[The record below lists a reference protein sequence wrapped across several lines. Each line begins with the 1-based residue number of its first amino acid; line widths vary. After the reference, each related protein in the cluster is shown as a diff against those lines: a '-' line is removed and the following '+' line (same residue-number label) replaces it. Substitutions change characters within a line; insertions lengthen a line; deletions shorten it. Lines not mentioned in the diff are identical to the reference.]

1 MKKVIVAGSINM
13 DIVALTENHPKV
25 GETVFGSDLKYFP
38 GGKGANQAVSAS
50 KLGGK
55 TTMVGMVGSDGFGKE
70 LVKFLEEKGIKN
82 QIGIKPGIP
91 TGTALITV
99 STVTSN
105 NTIVVVPGANFH
117 LTEKEVEKIEIAK
130 GDILVCQ
137 FEIPIDTIK
146 AFFKKG
152 KEVGTINILNPAPAK
167 LISKEL
173 LALVD
178 ILILNE
184 TELEI
189 LSESKIDIRDENS
202 ISNAVYK
209 IIHGKQSIIVTLG
222 EKGAIGFIKETI
234 VKVEGKKVKAVDTT
248 GAGDC
253 FVGAI
258 AAKLSNDSSLTD
270 AIEFAN
276 VASSICVTRQG
287 AGPSMPTLNE
297 VNAIYQSHK
306 TTKDDIR

>member
-1 MKKVIVAGSINM
+1 MSNVIVAGSINM
-13 DIVALTENHPKV
+13 DIVAVTERHPKV
-25 GETVFGSDLKYFP
+25 GETVFGTDLKYFP
-38 GGKGANQAVSAS
+38 GGKGANQAVSSS
-50 KLGGK
+50 KLGGT
-55 TTMVGMVGSDGFGKE
+55 TTMVGMVGSDAFGKE
-70 LVKFLEEKGIKN
+70 LTSFLEGQGIIN
-82 QIGIKPGIP
+82 RISETPNFP

-99 STVTSN
+99 ATTTSN
-105 NTIVVVPGANFH
+105 NTIVVVPGANFQ
-117 LTEKEVEKIEIAK
+117 LTNRQIEDIYISK

-137 FEIPIDTIK
+137 FEIPTSTIE

-152 KEVGTINILNPAPAK
+152 RKAGTINMLNPAPAK
-167 LISKEL
+167 PISKDL

-189 LSESKIDIRDENS
+189 LSESNIDIEDESS
-202 ISNAVYK
+202 ISSAVMK
-209 IIHGKQSIIVTLG
+209 IKNSKQSVIVTLG
-222 EKGAIGFIKETI
+222 EKGALGFIDDLI

-258 AAKLSNDSSLTD
+258 AAKISNGSTLID

-276 VASSICVTRQG
+276 IAASICVTRQG
-287 AGPSMPTLNE
+287 AGPSIPTFEE
-297 VNAIYQSHK
+297 VNSIYQP
-306 TTKDDIR
+306 T